1 MRMRL
6 AALMCTT
13 LVAIGVAA
21 CGGGSKTVT
30 VEIPPRL
37 DLSDFARV
45 GLATFTVENA
55 KGGLHELA
63 TRRFA
68 EQVLEATR
76 GVEVLELNDTDA
88 VLQQSSESSFG
99 PASARLVGSAHQV
112 PAVFAGPLKVSN
124 VKPSGGLTSFGLPH
138 VEATVSV
145 ELTVALY
152 STQTGGTLW
161 RAGAGACEKVGH
173 LSIVRGEPSFS
184 AKDPEAA
191 YGRLVDRLIAVVSR
205 DLYPTYERRTVQ
217 S

>member
-6 AALMCTT
+6 TVWMGITA
-13 LVAIGVAA
+13 VAVGVAA
-21 CGGGSKTVT
+21 CGGSKTVT
-30 VEIPPRL
+30 VTIPPRL

-45 GLATFTVENA
+45 ALATFTVENA

-68 EQVLEATR
+68 QQVLEATR
-76 GVEVLELNDTDA
+76 GVEVLELTDTSSL
-88 VLQQSSESSFG
+88 LQQASESTFG
-99 PASARLVGSAHQV
+99 PSSARTVGAAHQV
-112 PAVFAGPLKVSN
+112 PAVFAGHMKVSN
-124 VKPSGGLTSFGLPH
+124 VKPSGGLSGFGIPH

-161 RAGAGACEKVGH
+161 RAGSAAGEKVGH
-173 LSIVRGEPSFS
+173 LSIARGEPSFS

-191 YGRLVDRLIAVVSR
+191 YGRLVDRLLAVVSR
-205 DLYPTYERRTVQ
+205 DLYPTYERRRM
-217 S
+217 

>member
-1 MRMRL
+1 MRMRIAVWIC
-6 AALMCTT
+6 AAVMATG
-13 LVAIGVAA
+13 AAA

-30 VEIPPRL
+30 VTIPPRL

-76 GVEVLELNDTDA
+76 GVEVLELHDTPA
-88 VLQQSSESSFG
+88 LLQASSESTFG
-99 PASARLVGSAHQV
+99 PASARVVGTAHQV
-112 PAVFAGPLKVSN
+112 PAVFAGHLKVSN
-124 VKPSGGLTSFGLPH
+124 VKPSGGLSGFGLPH

-161 RAGAGACEKVGH
+161 RAGAGAGEKVGH
-173 LSIVRGEPSFS
+173 LSIIRGEPSFS
-184 AKDPEAA
+184 AKDPDAA

-205 DLYPTYERRTVQ
+205 DLYPTYERRKL
-217 S
+217 

>member
-1 MRMRL
+1 MRMRIV
-6 AALMCTT
+6 AWVCTAV
-13 LVAIGVAA
+13 VAIGAAA
-21 CGGGSKTVT
+21 CGGGRKTVT

-45 GLATFTVENA
+45 GLVTFTVENA

-76 GVEVLELNDTDA
+76 GVEVLELNDTGA
-88 VLQQSSESSFG
+88 LLQQAAESTFG
-99 PASARLVGSAHQV
+99 PASARIVGTAHQV
-112 PAVFAGPLKVSN
+112 PAVFAGHMKVSN
-124 VKPSGGLTSFGLPH
+124 VKPSGGLTGFGLPH

-145 ELTVALY
+145 ELTVAFY
-152 STQTGGTLW
+152 ATPTGGTLW
-161 RAGAGACEKVGH
+161 RAGAAAGEKVGH

-205 DLYPTYERRTVQ
+205 DLYPTYERRRL
-217 S
+217 